1 MAQIKNKTN
10 YAPKLRKVNKVFKL
24 YLALQFIVKKECSD
38 LVW

>member
-24 YLALQFIVKKECSD
+24 YLAFIHA
-38 LVW
+38 